1 MTKSALRKQYL
12 EKQKALSQEE
22 RAEKSALIADRF
34 FESFDLTGISC
45 LHCFIALEKFNEI
58 DTLPIFK
65 RVWSDHPGI
74 ITLVPRIV
82 PGGYDLSH
90 LHFKADTELVHNA
103 WEIREPAHGKSVE
116 PGRIDMVLV
125 PLLAFDA
132 HGHRAGY
139 GKGFYD
145 RFLARCRPDCVK
157 IGLSYFPPVPAIDDA
172 GEHDVMLDAFVTP
185 ESVFDLR
192 SWTFDLRP

>member
-1 MTKSALRKQYL
+1 MTKAELRQLYL
-12 EKQKALSQEE
+12 QKQKVLSPSE
-22 RAEKSALIADRF
+22 RAEKSALIANRF
-34 FESFDLTGISC
+34 FESFDLTNIRY

-58 DTLPIFK
+58 DTLPIFQ
-65 RVWSDHPGI
+65 RVWSDHRHI
-74 ITLVPRIV
+74 ITLVPRIE
-82 PGGYDLSH
+82 PDGQSLSH
-90 LHFKADTELVHNA
+90 LHFAADTELVHNA
-103 WEIREPAHGKSVE
+103 WEIREPAHGKRVE
-116 PGRIDMVLV
+116 PDRIDMVLA

-157 IGLSYFPPVPAIDDA
+157 IGLSYFPPVLAIDDA

-185 ESVFDLR
+185 DAVYR
-192 SWTFDLRP
+192 ITP